1 MKIDTEYLVYTD
13 AKGRDP
19 DSHSPTLKGYNQ
31 ILWSKKLPCGSV
43 FELQTGKPNTYLYH
57 RSKLGEFFLSSDTIT
72 HTYSRRKR
80 FLQRT
85 LKDSEICVVRLVRIS
100 SIHQIM

>member
-57 RSKLGEFFLSSDTIT
+57 RSNIL
-72 HTYSRRKR
+72 RKR
-80 FLQRT
+80 FLLRK

-100 SIHQIM
+100 YIHQIM

>member
-43 FELQTGKPNTYLYH
+43 FELQTEN
-57 RSKLGEFFLSSDTIT
+57 
-72 HTYSRRKR
+72 
-80 FLQRT
+80 
-85 LKDSEICVVRLVRIS
+85 RIH
-100 SIHQIM
+100 IFIIDQN

>member
-31 ILWSKKLPCGSV
+31 ILWSKKLPCGSI
-43 FELQTGKPNTYLYH
+43 F
-57 RSKLGEFFLSSDTIT
+57 
-72 HTYSRRKR
+72 
-80 FLQRT
+80 
-85 LKDSEICVVRLVRIS
+85 
-100 SIHQIM
+100 